1 MQKSLIHSS
10 RMTEC
15 VKILFPTVPTVKVV
29 THATQ
34 AALIFFLKVSQ
45 VLEYNYKA
53 MRLSLCQGN
62 CWPLS

>member
-1 MQKSLIHSS
+1 MI
-10 RMTEC
+10 EC

-53 MRLSLCQGN
+53 MRLSLCQGS